1 MLKLLIITDNTLTSS
16 LIEAMVPPSSCTS
29 VCRSIEDC
37 LDNESCNT
45 IVLDLG
51 IKDWQKSLKKIR
63 ERAFSPAVIALAPR
77 SEVNAIVEAL
87 KMGAYDWLPDPPQS
101 ATIARLCTEIL
112 CRNTEPLC
120 CDENSVFDGF
130 LGESTAIR
138 QVKQLMG
145 KFATSDQPILLSG
158 ESGTG
163 KGVAAEIIHKL
174 SPRRDGPFCFRNCGA
189 IPPALIESELFGTK
203 TGSYTGAVD
212 RAGGLVLSEG
222 GSFFL
227 DEIGEL
233 PMDHQAKLLR
243 VIEEGVFH
251 PLGSNRPVTVD
262 TRFIAATNR
271 DLKEMVEEKCFR
283 EDLFYRL
290 NILPIHIPPLR
301 ERKEDIPLLAFHLLR
316 KKGKRL
322 DHRAMDRLL
331 DYDWPGNIRQLSA
344 CLTRAAL
351 ITESDTIQGEDLL
364 FS

>member
-1 MLKLLIITDNTLTSS
+1 MIITDNTLTSS
-16 LIEAMVPPSSCTS
+16 LIEAMVPSTSCIEL
-29 VCRSIEDC
+29 CRSIENCRDH
-37 LDNESCNT
+37 ESFNA

-51 IKDWQKSLKKIR
+51 IQDWQIFLKKLH
-63 ERAFSPAVIALAPR
+63 ERHSSSAIIALAPR
-77 SEVNAIVEAL
+77 SEVNSIVQAL
-87 KMGAYDWLPDPPQS
+87 KLGAYDWLPDPPQPGTVS
-101 ATIARLCTEIL
+101 RLCTEIL

-120 CDENSVFDGF
+120 CDENSAFSGF

-138 QVKQLMG
+138 QVKQLME
-145 KFATSDQPILLSG
+145 KFAASNQPILLSG

-174 SPRRDGPFCFRNCGA
+174 SPRRQGPFCFRNCGA

-212 RAGGLVLSEG
+212 RAGGLILSEG

-243 VIEEGVFH
+243 VIEEGIFH
-251 PLGSNRPVTVD
+251 PLGSDKPVTVD

-271 DLKEMVEEKCFR
+271 DLKEMVAEKCFR

-301 ERKEDIPLLAFHLLR
+301 ERREDIPLLAYHLLR
-316 KKGKRL
+316 KKGKQL

-331 DYDWPGNIRQLSA
+331 DHDWPGNIRQLSS

-351 ITESDTIQGEDLL
+351 ITESDIIRGEDLL
-364 FS
+364 LS